1 MEEPRQLRHES
12 RAQGNRPF
20 AVQEQYMDDS
30 LQKPIHIVTV
40 RGDVDVAILAGQK
53 KERST
58 VLEITY
64 IGYRHGDGS
73 RENSL
78 QNGG

>member
-1 MEEPRQLRHES
+1 
-12 RAQGNRPF
+12 
-20 AVQEQYMDDS
+20 MDDS
-30 LQKPIHIVTV
+30 FQKPIHIVTV